1 MASTDTRLF
10 LIDFVPG
17 FHRESTRYAEQGK
30 WFDGN
35 RVRFRDKKPENIRGY
50 NKFTDDVVSGFARD
64 LITWSDNNT
73 RKYQG
78 YGTNTQLYVT
88 QNETQYDV
96 TPVTTVV
103 SVANNFYTTDAET
116 VIKVSVTN
124 HSVSVS
130 DRVVFSG
137 IDAFQ
142 STSVNGTK
150 AIVSVS
156 GANVFYV
163 SANATAVGTAS
174 NVGGTDGTISIL
186 LSNQESNNIQGLGYG
201 AGVYNAAAVTSV
213 GARAWNEPAEA
224 SDIIF
229 LGAMWTLDN
238 WGEDMIALRRGE
250 KINYFETDASVV
262 PVRASVVDTCPLG
275 NYVLVSP
282 NDRHT
287 ILYGSQEFG
296 TSAGAPINPMTVRW
310 ADQNDFREWT
320 PSAANT
326 SGEVLLTEG
335 SSLIGAI
342 RSRNAINIWTDKA
355 MYTQTFVGPPFIFNF
370 TQVGSNCGLIG
381 THACV
386 DVDGVS
392 YWMGD
397 NNFYMYDGRVRTMD
411 CTVRRYLFNDFN
423 MTQKEKVYAG
433 INSEFKEI
441 IWLYPMSGSEEPN
454 GYVIYNY
461 EENTWV
467 YGKLF
472 EEGIVT
478 VFQDR
483 STFDNTITIGRV
495 SATDSMYVYNNEPN
509 GIYTGNNK
517 NLSSFLESAQFELD
531 SGNEIMFVDRIIPD
545 YTFTNDE
552 TLQFFITTREY
563 PNSTKKEKGPYTI
576 SETTNKINLRAR
588 GRESSVRVSATGNGG
603 WRWGSVRLSMQADG
617 DR

>member
-1 MASTDTRLF
+1 MASSDTQLF
-10 LIDFVPG
+10 LIDFIPG

-35 RVRFRDKKPENIRGY
+35 RVRFRDKKPENLRGY
-50 NKFTDDVVSGFARD
+50 NQFTNDTVNGYARD

-78 YGTNTQLYVT
+78 YGTNNQLYVT

-96 TPVTTVV
+96 TPATTVV
-103 SVANNFYTTDAET
+103 SVSNNFYTTSGSTA
-116 VIKVSVTN
+116 VKVSITN
-124 HSVSVS
+124 HNVSAS

-137 IDAFQ
+137 VDAFQ
-142 STSVNGTK
+142 GTSVNGTK
-150 AIVSVS
+150 AATSVS
-156 GANVFYV
+156 GTNAFYV
-163 SANATAVGTAS
+163 SANATATGTAS
-174 NVGGTDGTISIL
+174 NVGGTNGTISIL
-186 LSNQESNNIQGLGYG
+186 IPNQESNNIQGLGYG
-201 AGVYNAAAVTSV
+201 AGVYNAGVSIP
-213 GARAWNEPAEA
+213 GARAWNEPAEE

-229 LGAMWTLDN
+229 LAAMWTLDN
-238 WGEDMIALRRGE
+238 WGEDMLALRRGD
-250 KINYFETDASVV
+250 KLAYFETEASTV
-262 PVRASVVDTCPLG
+262 PVRASVVDSSPLG
-275 NYVLVSP
+275 NYVLVTP

-287 ILYGSQEFG
+287 VFYGSQPAA

-310 ADQNDFREWT
+310 ADQNNFRDWT
-320 PSAANT
+320 PSALNT

-335 SSLIGAI
+335 SALIGAI
-342 RSRNAINIWTDKA
+342 RSRNAINLWTDQA

-411 CTVRRYLFNDFN
+411 CTIRRYLFNDFN

-433 INSEFKEI
+433 INSEFKEVV
-441 IWLYPMSGSEEPN
+441 WLYPMAGSEEPN

-472 EEGIVT
+472 ADGVVT
-478 VFQDR
+478 VYQDR
-483 STFDNTITIGRV
+483 NTYDNTITIGQV
-495 SATDSMYVYNNEPN
+495 SATDGMYVYNNEPN
-509 GIYTGNNK
+509 NIYTGNDK
-517 NLSSFLESAQFELD
+517 NLSSFLESAQFEINK
-531 SGNEIMFVDRIIPD
+531 GNDLMFVDRIIPD
-545 YTFTNDE
+545 YTFTNNE
-552 TLQFFITTREY
+552 TIEFFISTREY
-563 PNSTKKEKGPYTI
+563 PNSTPREKGPYI
-576 SETTNKINLRAR
+576 IGADTNKVNLRVR
-588 GRESSVRVSATGNGG
+588 GRESTVKVSATGNGG
-603 WRWGSVRLSMQADG
+603 WRWGSVRLAMQPDG
-617 DR
+617 ER

>member
-1 MASTDTRLF
+1 MASSDTQLF
-10 LIDFVPG
+10 LIDFIPG

-35 RVRFRDKKPENIRGY
+35 RVRFRDKKPENLRGY
-50 NKFTDDVVSGFARD
+50 NQFTNDTVNGYARD

-78 YGTNTQLYVT
+78 YGTNNQLYVT

-96 TPVTTVV
+96 TPATTVV
-103 SVANNFYTTDAET
+103 SVSNNFYTTSGSTA
-116 VIKVSVTN
+116 VKVSITN
-124 HSVSVS
+124 HNVSAS

-137 IDAFQ
+137 VDAFQ
-142 STSVNGTK
+142 GTSVNGTK
-150 AIVSVS
+150 AATSVS
-156 GANVFYV
+156 GTNAFYV
-163 SANATAVGTAS
+163 SANATATGTAS
-174 NVGGTDGTISIL
+174 NVGGTNGTISIL
-186 LSNQESNNIQGLGYG
+186 IPNQESNNIQGLGYG
-201 AGVYNAAAVTSV
+201 AGVYNAGVSIP
-213 GARAWNEPAEA
+213 GARAWNEPAEE

-229 LGAMWTLDN
+229 LAAMWTLDN
-238 WGEDMIALRRGE
+238 WGEDMLALRRGD
-250 KINYFETDASVV
+250 KLAYFETEASTV
-262 PVRASVVDTCPLG
+262 PVRASVVDSSPLG
-275 NYVLVSP
+275 NYVLVTP

-287 ILYGSQEFG
+287 VFYGSQPAA

-310 ADQNDFREWT
+310 ADQNNFRDWT
-320 PSAANT
+320 PSALNT

-335 SSLIGAI
+335 SALIGAI
-342 RSRNAINIWTDKA
+342 RSRNAINLWTDQA

-433 INSEFKEI
+433 INSEFKEVV
-441 IWLYPMSGSEEPN
+441 WLYPMAGSEEPN

-472 EEGIVT
+472 ADGVVT
-478 VFQDR
+478 VYQDR
-483 STFDNTITIGRV
+483 NTYDNTITIGQV
-495 SATDSMYVYNNEPN
+495 SATDGMYVYNNEPN
-509 GIYTGNNK
+509 NIYTGNDK
-517 NLSSFLESAQFELD
+517 NLSSFLESAQFEINK
-531 SGNEIMFVDRIIPD
+531 GNDLMFVDRIIPD
-545 YTFTNDE
+545 YTFTNNE
-552 TLQFFITTREY
+552 TIEFFISTREY
-563 PNSTKKEKGPYTI
+563 PNSTPREKGPYVI
-576 SETTNKINLRAR
+576 GADTNKVNLRVR
-588 GRESSVRVSATGNGG
+588 GRESTVRVSATGNGG
-603 WRWGSVRLSMQADG
+603 WRWGSVRLAMQPDG
-617 DR
+617 ER

>member
-1 MASTDTRLF
+1 MASSDTQLF
-10 LIDFVPG
+10 LIDFIPG

-35 RVRFRDKKPENIRGY
+35 RVRFRDKKPENLRGY
-50 NKFTDDVVSGFARD
+50 NQFTNDTVNGYARD

-78 YGTNTQLYVT
+78 YGTNNQLYVT

-96 TPVTTVV
+96 TPATTVV
-103 SVANNFYTTDAET
+103 SVSNNFYTTSGSTA
-116 VIKVSVTN
+116 VKVSITN
-124 HSVSVS
+124 HNVSAS

-137 IDAFQ
+137 VDAFQ
-142 STSVNGTK
+142 GTSVNGTK
-150 AIVSVS
+150 AATSVS
-156 GANVFYV
+156 GTNAFYV
-163 SANATAVGTAS
+163 SANATATGTAS
-174 NVGGTDGTISIL
+174 NVGGTNGTISIL
-186 LSNQESNNIQGLGYG
+186 IPNQESNNIQGLGYG
-201 AGVYNAAAVTSV
+201 AGVYNAGVSIP
-213 GARAWNEPAEA
+213 GARAWNEPAEE

-229 LGAMWTLDN
+229 LAAMWTLDN
-238 WGEDMIALRRGE
+238 WGEDMLALRRGD
-250 KINYFETDASVV
+250 KLAYFETDASTV
-262 PVRASVVDTCPLG
+262 PVRASVVDSSPLG
-275 NYVLVSP
+275 NYVLVTP

-287 ILYGSQEFG
+287 VFYGSQPAA

-310 ADQNDFREWT
+310 ADQNNFRDWT
-320 PSAANT
+320 PSALNT

-335 SSLIGAI
+335 SALIGAI
-342 RSRNAINIWTDKA
+342 RSRNAINLWTDQA

-411 CTVRRYLFNDFN
+411 CTIRRYLFNDFN

-433 INSEFKEI
+433 INSEFKEVV
-441 IWLYPMSGSEEPN
+441 WLYPMAGSEEPN

-472 EEGIVT
+472 ADGVVT
-478 VFQDR
+478 VYQDR
-483 STFDNTITIGRV
+483 NTYDNTITIGQV
-495 SATDSMYVYNNEPN
+495 SATDGMYVYNNEPN
-509 GIYTGNNK
+509 NIYTGNDK
-517 NLSSFLESAQFELD
+517 NLSSFLESAQFEINK
-531 SGNEIMFVDRIIPD
+531 GNDLMFVDRIIPD
-545 YTFTNDE
+545 YTFTNNE
-552 TLQFFITTREY
+552 TIEFFISTREY
-563 PNSTKKEKGPYTI
+563 PNSTPREKGPYI
-576 SETTNKINLRAR
+576 IGADTNKVNLRVR
-588 GRESSVRVSATGNGG
+588 GRESTVKVSATGNGG
-603 WRWGSVRLSMQADG
+603 WRWGSVRLAMQPDG
-617 DR
+617 ER

>member
-1 MASTDTRLF
+1 MASSDTQLF
-10 LIDFVPG
+10 LIDFIPG

-35 RVRFRDKKPENIRGY
+35 RVRFRDKKPENLRGY
-50 NKFTDDVVSGFARD
+50 NQFTNDIVNGYARD

-78 YGTNTQLYVT
+78 YGTNNQLYVT

-96 TPVTTVV
+96 TPATTVV
-103 SVANNFYTTDAET
+103 SVSNNFYTTSGSTA
-116 VIKVSVTN
+116 VKVSITN
-124 HSVSVS
+124 HNVSAS

-142 STSVNGTK
+142 GTSVNGAK
-150 AIVSVS
+150 AATSVS
-156 GANVFYV
+156 GTNAFYV
-163 SANATAVGTAS
+163 SANATATGTAS
-174 NVGGTDGTISIL
+174 NVGGTNGTISIL
-186 LSNQESNNIQGLGYG
+186 IPNQESNNIQGLGYG
-201 AGVYNAAAVTSV
+201 AGVYNAGVSIP
-213 GARAWNEPAEA
+213 GARAWNEPAEE
-224 SDIIF
+224 SDIVF

-238 WGEDMIALRRGE
+238 WGEDMLALRRGD
-250 KINYFETDASVV
+250 KLAYFETDASTV
-262 PVRASVVDTCPLG
+262 PVRASVVDSSPLG
-275 NYVLVSP
+275 NYVLVTP

-287 ILYGSQEFG
+287 VFYGSQPAG

-310 ADQNDFREWT
+310 ADQDNFREWF
-320 PSAANT
+320 PSALNT

-335 SSLIGAI
+335 SALVGAI
-342 RSRNAINIWTDKA
+342 RSRNAINLWTDQA

-411 CTVRRYLFNDFN
+411 CTIRRYLFNDFN

-441 IWLYPMSGSEEPN
+441 VWLYPMSGSEEPN

-472 EEGIVT
+472 ADGVVT
-478 VFQDR
+478 VYQDR
-483 STFDNTITIGRV
+483 NTYDNTITIGQV
-495 SATDSMYVYNNEPN
+495 SATDDMYVYNNEPN
-509 GIYTGNNK
+509 NIYTGNDK
-517 NLSSFLESAQFELD
+517 NLSSFLESAQFEINK
-531 SGNEIMFVDRIIPD
+531 GNDLMFVDKIIPD
-545 YTFTNDE
+545 YTFTNNE
-552 TLQFFITTREY
+552 TIEFFISTREY
-563 PNSTKKEKGPYTI
+563 PNSTPREKGPYVI
-576 SETTNKINLRAR
+576 GADTNKVNLRIR
-588 GRESSVRVSATGNGG
+588 GRESTVRVSATGNGG
-603 WRWGSVRLSMQADG
+603 WRWGSVRLAMQPDG
-617 DR
+617 ER

>member
-1 MASTDTRLF
+1 MASSDTQLF
-10 LIDFVPG
+10 LIDFIPG

-35 RVRFRDKKPENIRGY
+35 RVRFRDKKPENLRGY
-50 NKFTDDVVSGFARD
+50 NQFTNDTVNGYARD

-78 YGTNTQLYVT
+78 YGTNLQLYVT

-103 SVANNFYTTDAET
+103 SVSNNFYTTSGSTA
-116 VIKVSVTN
+116 VKVSLTN
-124 HSVSVS
+124 HNVSVS

-137 IDAFQ
+137 IDAFEG
-142 STSVNGTK
+142 TSVNGTK
-150 AIVSVS
+150 AATSVS
-156 GANVFYV
+156 GTNAFYV
-163 SANATAVGTAS
+163 SANATATGTAS
-174 NVGGTDGTISIL
+174 NVGGTNGTISIL
-186 LSNQESNNIQGLGYG
+186 IPNQESNNIQGLGYG
-201 AGVYNAAAVTSV
+201 AGVYNAGVSIP
-213 GARAWNEPAEA
+213 GARAWNEPATE
-224 SDIIF
+224 SDIVF

-238 WGEDMIALRRGE
+238 WGEDMLALRRGD
-250 KINYFETDASVV
+250 KLAYFETESSTV
-262 PVRASVVDTCPLG
+262 PVRASVVDSSPLG
-275 NYVLVSP
+275 NYVLVTP

-287 ILYGSQEFG
+287 VFYGSQPAG

-310 ADQNDFREWT
+310 ADQNNFRDWT
-320 PSAANT
+320 PSALNT

-335 SSLIGAI
+335 STLIGAI
-342 RSRNAINIWTDKA
+342 RSRNAINLWTDQA

-411 CTVRRYLFNDFN
+411 CTIRRYLFNDFN

-433 INSEFKEI
+433 INSEFKEVV
-441 IWLYPMSGSEEPN
+441 WLYPMAGSEEPN

-472 EEGIVT
+472 ADGIVT
-478 VFQDR
+478 VYQDR
-483 STFDNTITIGRV
+483 NIYDNTITIGQV
-495 SATDSMYVYNNEPN
+495 SATDGMYVYNNEPN
-509 GIYTGNNK
+509 NIYTGNNK
-517 NLSSFLESAQFELD
+517 NLSSFLESAQFEINK
-531 SGNEIMFVDRIIPD
+531 GNDLMFVDKIIPD
-545 YTFTNDE
+545 YTFTNNE
-552 TLQFFITTREY
+552 TIEFFISTREY
-563 PNSTKKEKGPYTI
+563 PNSTPREKGPYI
-576 SETTNKINLRAR
+576 IGADTNKVNLRVR
-588 GRESSVRVSATGNGG
+588 GRESTVKVSATGNGG
-603 WRWGSVRLSMQADG
+603 WRWGSVRLAMQPDG
-617 DR
+617 ER